1 MKLGIWLL
9 GENAIQKTNIHEG
22 GERGAEL
29 WEKV

>member
-1 MKLGIWLL
+1 MKLGIWSL

-22 GERGAEL
+22 GVTAAEL